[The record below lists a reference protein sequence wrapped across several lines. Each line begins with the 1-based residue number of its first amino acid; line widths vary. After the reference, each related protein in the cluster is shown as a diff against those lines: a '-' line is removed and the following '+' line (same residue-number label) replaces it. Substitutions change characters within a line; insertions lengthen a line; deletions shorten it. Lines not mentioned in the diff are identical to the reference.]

1 MTPPTLT
8 IHWSRHLDQ
17 GGAAAGADADAVT
30 VDSPDALADV
40 LDRLLSGE
48 DVVVVADSDDP
59 LAALLVDQAER
70 CATLRTEVES
80 TLSAESADLLVLL
93 GSGLTTAHAARLLHL
108 STRSAYRLLAE
119 ARTALGVATTAEAV
133 LAVRS
138 RVEDTA

>member
-1 MTPPTLT
+1 MTSPTLT
-8 IHWSRHLDQ
+8 IHWSRHLGQ
-17 GGAAAGADADAVT
+17 SGAATDADSGAVA
-30 VDSPDALADV
+30 VDSTEALADV

-48 DVVVVADSDDP
+48 DVVVVADPDDP
-59 LAALLVDQAER
+59 LAAVLVDQAER
-70 CATLRTEVES
+70 CATLRSEVES

-93 GSGLTTAHAARLLHL
+93 GSGLTTAHAASLLHL

-138 RVEDTA
+138 RVEETA

>member
-8 IHWSRHLDQ
+8 IHWSDQ
-17 GGAAAGADADAVT
+17 GDHGDAIA
-30 VDSPDALADV
+30 VDSPEVVAVV
-40 LDRLLSGE
+40 LDRLLTGE
-48 DVVVVADSDDP
+48 DVVVVADPDDP

-80 TLSAESADLLVLL
+80 ALSAESADLLVLL

-108 STRSAYRLLAE
+108 STRSAYRLLAD
-119 ARTALGVATTAEAV
+119 ARAALGVATTAEAV